1 MIWIKEVRKVYVN
14 KQGTVE
20 ALKEINLHVE
30 KGKIYGIIGYSGAG
44 KSTLIRCINLLEKPT
59 SGQVIVNNK
68 ELTKLHEKDLRDSR
82 KKIGMIFQHFNLMSS
97 RNVFQNVAY
106 PLKGNSYSKE
116 EKRKKV
122 LSLLEL
128 VGLSDKVLAYPS
140 QLSGGQKQRVA
151 IARSL
156 ANDPQVL
163 LCDEATSAI
172 DPQTT
177 SSILKLLKEINEK
190 LNLTIVIIT
199 HQMEVVKEIC
209 QEVAVMEDGQIVES
223 GAIVDIFTNPKAEI
237 TKDFISNIF
246 NYDKIY
252 EFLQGEEF
260 ANEFTQGDIVVKISF
275 AGQNTGQ
282 AFISKLSRKFEI
294 DASILFGN
302 IEIIQHVPIGNL
314 IVKFS
319 GSKEGIAESIKYLIV
334 NNINVEEI
342 KYEPLSS
349 KLHAERSGII
359 S

>member
-1 MIWIKEVRKVYVN
+1 MIWLKGIRKVYVN
-14 KQGTVE
+14 DQGTVE
-20 ALKEINLHVE
+20 ALKKIDLHVE

-59 SGQVIVNNK
+59 SGKVIVNNRD
-68 ELTKLHEKDLRDSR
+68 LTKLSKKDLRDSR
-82 KKIGMIFQHFNLMSS
+82 KKIGMIFQHFNLMGS
-97 RNVFQNVAY
+97 RNVFQNVSY
-106 PLKGNSYSKE
+106 PLKGNKYSKE
-116 EKRKKV
+116 ERKQKV

-128 VGLSDKVLAYPS
+128 VGLSDKILAYPS

-151 IARSL
+151 IARAL

-209 QEVAVMEDGQIVES
+209 QEVAIMEDGLIIER
-223 GAIVDIFTNPKAEI
+223 GDIIDIFTNPKTKI
-237 TKDFISNIF
+237 TKDFISTVF
-246 NYDKIY
+246 HYDKIY
-252 EFLQGEEF
+252 DFIQDEEF
-260 ANEFTQGDIVVKISF
+260 TDGETIAKISF
-275 AGQNTGQ
+275 VGSKTSQS
-282 AFISKLSRKFEI
+282 FISILSRKFKI

-314 IVKFS
+314 IVKFTGTSDGIS
-319 GSKEGIAESIKYLIV
+319 GSIKYLEQ
-334 NNINVEEI
+334 NNINVEVI
-342 KYEPLSS
+342 NHASVS
-349 KLHAERSGII
+349 NDLHAKCDGII